1 MGNSGVAAD
10 RPPCDG
16 WDMTATTSASELD
29 AAYEG
34 LSPTATADFNRNG
47 FAHLTRLLSPATI
60 AEYEPTITAE
70 VIRLNTQH
78 LPLAERDTYHKAFLQ
93 VTNLWRQ
100 NDTVKRLV
108 FSRRLAGIAAALLG
122 VHAVRLYH
130 DQALYKEP
138 GGGITPWHADQYY
151 WPLSSD
157 RCLTI
162 WLPLQETPLE
172 MGPLAFARGS
182 HNFAYGRDLPISDE
196 SEARLKQAVAEQDF
210 ADVVEPFALGDASF
224 HRGWTF
230 HHAGPN
236 HSDVP
241 RRVMT
246 VIYLDADLRVA
257 EPTNAQ
263 QTADRV
269 WMPGTEIG
277 QIPQTPLNPVL
288 YDSAAAPARS
298 SGCSWR

>member
-1 MGNSGVAAD
+1 
-10 RPPCDG
+10 
-16 WDMTATTSASELD
+16 MTATTAPTDELD
-29 AAYEG
+29 VPYRR
-34 LSPTATADFNRNG
+34 LSPTATADFARDG
-47 FAHLTRLLSPATI
+47 FVHLAGVLSPETI
-60 AEYEPTITAE
+60 AYYEPVITSE

-78 LPLAERDTYHKAFLQ
+78 RPLAERDTYGRAFLQ
-93 VTNLWRQ
+93 VSNMWRE
-100 NDTVKRLV
+100 NETVKRLV
-108 FSRRLAGIAAALLG
+108 FSRCLAGIAAALLG

-157 RCLTI
+157 RCATI
-162 WLPLQETPLE
+162 WLPLQETPLD

-196 SEARLKQAVAEQDF
+196 SEKQLKQAVADQAFE
-210 ADVVEPFALGDASF
+210 DVVEPFALGDASF

-236 HSDVP
+236 RGTAP

-246 VIYLDADLRVA
+246 VIYMDADIRLA
-257 EPTNAQ
+257 EPTNENQ
-263 QTADRV
+263 EKDRA

-277 QIPQTPLNPVL
+277 QVPDTPLNPVL
-288 YDSAAAPARS
+288 FDGLAAPTA
-298 SGCSWR
+298 

>member
-1 MGNSGVAAD
+1 MN
-10 RPPCDG
+10 
-16 WDMTATTSASELD
+16 ELD
-29 AAYEG
+29 TVYEG
-34 LSPTATADFNRNG
+34 LSPTATADFNRDG
-47 FAHLTRLLSPATI
+47 FAHLSNVLSPKTI
-60 AEYEPTITAE
+60 AHFEPTITAE
-70 VIRLNTQH
+70 VLRLNKQS
-78 LPLAERDTYHKAFLQ
+78 LPLSERDTYHRAFLQ
-93 VTNLWRQ
+93 VTNLWQ
-100 NDTVKRLV
+100 HNETVKRLV

-157 RCLTI
+157 RCVTI

-196 SEARLKQAVAEQDF
+196 SEATLAHAVAEQHF
-210 ADVVEPFALGDASF
+210 EDVVEPFALGDASF

-236 HSDVP
+236 RGTVP

-246 VIYLDADLRVA
+246 VIYMDADVRVA

-263 QTADRV
+263 QHADRV

-277 QIPQTPLNPVL
+277 QVPDTPLNPVL
-288 YDSAAAPARS
+288 NPEL
-298 SGCSWR
+298 

>member
-1 MGNSGVAAD
+1 
-10 RPPCDG
+10 
-16 WDMTATTSASELD
+16 MTATQSQVSELD
-29 AAYEG
+29 LPYEG
-34 LSPTATADFNRNG
+34 LAETAVADFNRDG
-47 FAHLTRLLSPATI
+47 FAHLRRVLSPETI
-60 AEYEPTITAE
+60 AEYEPTITSE

-78 LPLAERDTYHKAFLQ
+78 LPLAERDTYGKAFLQ
-93 VTNLWRQ
+93 VTNLWQ
-100 NDTVKRLV
+100 HNDKVRELV
-108 FSRRLAGIAAALLG
+108 FSRRLAKIAADLLG

-138 GGGITPWHADQYY
+138 SGGITPWHADQYY

-157 RCLTI
+157 RCLTL

-182 HNFAYGRDLPISDE
+182 HNFAHGRDLPISDE
-196 SEARLKQAVAEQDF
+196 SEARLKRAVAEQGF
-210 ADVVEPFALGDASF
+210 EDVVEPYALGDASF

-236 HSDVP
+236 HSRVP

-257 EPTNAQ
+257 DPTNDNQ
-263 QTADRV
+263 VADLA
-269 WMPGTEIG
+269 WMPGTPAG
-277 QIPQTPLNPVL
+277 QVPDTPLNPVL
-288 YDSAAAPARS
+288 HDARHDRAAYRRRPGPR
-298 SGCSWR
+298 GTMEGERPEGRGP

>member
-1 MGNSGVAAD
+1 MTITTTAAD
-10 RPPCDG
+10 ELATPYDG
-16 WDMTATTSASELD
+16 LP
-29 AAYEG
+29 
-34 LSPTATADFNRNG
+34 PTATADFNRDG
-47 FAHLTRLLSPATI
+47 FVHLTGVLSPETI
-60 AEYEPTITAE
+60 AEYEPTITSE

-78 LPLAERDTYHKAFLQ
+78 LPLAERDTYGKAFLQ
-93 VTNLWRQ
+93 VTNLWQQ
-100 NDTVKRLV
+100 NAKVKELV

-138 GGGITPWHADQYY
+138 SGGITPWHADQYY

-157 RCLTI
+157 RCVTI

-182 HNFAYGRDLPISDE
+182 HNFAFGRDLPISDE
-196 SEARLKQAVAEQDF
+196 SEERLQAAVAEQHFD
-210 ADVVEPFALGDASF
+210 DVVEPFALGDASF

-236 HSDVP
+236 RGTQP

-246 VIYLDADLRVA
+246 VIYLDADIRA
-257 EPTNAQ
+257 TTPTNDNQ
-263 QTADRV
+263 IADLAN
-269 WMPGTEIG
+269 WMPGTEPG
-277 QIPQTPLNPVL
+277 QVPRSPLNPVL
-288 YDSAAAPARS
+288 N
-298 SGCSWR
+298 